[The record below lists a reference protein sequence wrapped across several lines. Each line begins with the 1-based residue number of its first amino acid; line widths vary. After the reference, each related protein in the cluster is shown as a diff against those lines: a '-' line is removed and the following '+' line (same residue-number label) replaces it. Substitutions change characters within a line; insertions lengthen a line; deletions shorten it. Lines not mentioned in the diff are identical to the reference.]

1 MAPNKIA
8 TGKIIKLD
16 EDKHLVFGWA
26 SIIKDVDGK
35 ILLDR
40 QNDYI
45 DSEEELEKAAY
56 DYVLKSRD
64 GGEMHIRRGV
74 SKMVESVVLTEEKQ
88 RMLGIP
94 AGSTP
99 TGWWIGFKVNDD
111 RVWEQ
116 VKKGEYA
123 GFSVHGTGRRESTEL
138 PISKITE
145 VGKGESA
152 GHPFRGNQWTRG
164 TSGGG
169 SYAQTAQEIMD
180 EERAAKDPTPTIKP
194 QTTSARPK
202 VKQAKDIDDAGK
214 IKRVTARYGEDGS
227 KKKVFVVMAGNPK
240 NGKLAVVRNGTS
252 GELFMARIL
261 GVNKKNKTF
270 TAETTTTGGT
280 GFYEENIPYSRL
292 AGMIAGENP
301 KRPNIKRG

>member
-1 MAPNKIA
+1 MTPKTTVA
-8 TGKIIKLD
+8 TGKIVKLD

-45 DSEEELEKAAY
+45 DSEEELENAAY
-56 DYVLKSRD
+56 DYVLKSRN

-94 AGSTP
+94 TGSTP
-99 TGWWIGFKVNDD
+99 TGWWIGFKVNDN

-138 PISKITE
+138 PFSKFTE
-145 VGKGESA
+145 VGKGDFA
-152 GHPFRGNQWTRG
+152 GHPFRGNQYTRG
-164 TSGGG
+164 TGG
-169 SYAQTAQEIMD
+169 
-180 EERAAKDPTPTIKP
+180 
-194 QTTSARPK
+194 
-202 VKQAKDIDDAGK
+202 AGK
-214 IKRVTARYGEDGS
+214 GKAKRVTARSGPDGS
-227 KKKVFVVMAGNPK
+227 KSKVAIVMTEHPTK
-240 NGKLAVVRNGTS
+240 GKLAVIRDGTNGALYT
-252 GELFMARIL
+252 ARIL
-261 GVNKKNKTF
+261 GVSKKNKTF
-270 TAETTTTGGT
+270 TAETVDTS
-280 GFYEENIPYSRL
+280 GFYQDDIPYGQFIGMV
-292 AGMIAGENP
+292 AGMGKSP
-301 KRPNIKRG
+301 KRPNIKRAYEIF

>member
-1 MAPNKIA
+1 MPPNKIA
-8 TGKIIKLD
+8 TGKIVKLD

-145 VGKGESA
+145 VGKGDFA
-152 GHPFRGNQWTRG
+152 GHPFRGNQHTG
-164 TSGGG
+164 GKGGG
-169 SYAQTAQEIMD
+169 RI
-180 EERAAKDPTPTIKP
+180 
-194 QTTSARPK
+194 
-202 VKQAKDIDDAGK
+202 
-214 IKRVTARYGEDGS
+214 VTARSGSDGNKS
-227 KKKVFVVMAGNPK
+227 KVSVIATEHPIKSKT
-240 NGKLAVVRNGTS
+240 AVVRDGST
-252 GELFMARIL
+252 GALFTAKIL
-261 GVNKKNKTF
+261 DVNKKTKTF
-270 TAETTTTGGT
+270 TAETVDTG
-280 GFYEENIPYSRL
+280 GFYEEDIPYSRL
-292 AGMIAGENP
+292 IGMTVGGTKRKLSTGIKKKSSKKRVGV

>member
-1 MAPNKIA
+1 MPPNKIA
-8 TGKIIKLD
+8 TGKIVKLD

-94 AGSTP
+94 TGSTP

-152 GHPFRGNQWTRG
+152 GHPFRGNQWERG
-164 TSGGG
+164 TGGG
-169 SYAQTAQEIMD
+169 
-180 EERAAKDPTPTIKP
+180 KP
-194 QTTSARPK
+194 SSMSEAD
-202 VKQAKDIDDAGK
+202 VAGK
-214 IKRVTARYGEDGS
+214 TKRKYQTDELKSFLEETKGNLQAETDLNGSNTEMARNLRNSIAQSERELSAGKKPLSASEWDKKVGALYARGLGGSSKKKTAKRVAGS
-227 KKKVFVVMAGNPK
+227 KKKSSKKRV
-240 NGKLAVVRNGTS
+240 
-252 GELFMARIL
+252 
-261 GVNKKNKTF
+261 GV
-270 TAETTTTGGT
+270 
-280 GFYEENIPYSRL
+280 
-292 AGMIAGENP
+292 